1 VPHFE
6 HLTVSCKGVP
16 QFEQNLAPA
25 AFMVPHFGQGTPLG
39 GCNDVPQLPQ
49 NFVFC
54 GFWKPHLGHNTIGCA

>member
-6 HLTVSCKGVP
+6 HLTVACKGLP

-25 AFMVPHFGQGTPLG
+25 ALTVLHFGQVTPPDA

-54 GFWKPHLGHNTIGCA
+54 GFWKPHLGHSTIT